1 VPSVDSSSKTI
12 ISKSIKPFWANKVVM
27 QSRAFCASLR
37 IGIRIEIFLEIVV
50 GLFKTV
56 LMLMKLISES
66 KKAKALIAKRID
78 IKKYQVAQS
87 AT

>member
-1 VPSVDSSSKTI
+1 
-12 ISKSIKPFWANKVVM
+12 
-27 QSRAFCASLR
+27 LR
-37 IGIRIEIFLEIVV
+37 IGIKIEIFLEIVL

-56 LMLMKLISES
+56 LMLMKLSSES
-66 KKAKALIAKRID
+66 KKAKALIAKRSD

>member
-1 VPSVDSSSKTI
+1 
-12 ISKSIKPFWANKVVM
+12 
-27 QSRAFCASLR
+27 LR
-37 IGIRIEIFLEIVV
+37 IGIKIEIFLEIVV

-56 LMLMKLISES
+56 LMLMKLSSES
-66 KKAKALIAKRID
+66 KKAKALTAKRSD